1 MTLGRKF
8 VGSHHSM
15 GLIKHDKLR
24 LCLYIEKKSY
34 KSNDNTEKCVAID
47 LWIMLSDE
55 KRNNNLKIQFLQEED
70 KDISLE
76 SSPN

>member
-47 LWIMLSDE
+47 L
-55 KRNNNLKIQFLQEED
+55 
-70 KDISLE
+70 
-76 SSPN
+76 